1 MAQRMPRSRHPH
13 LPHLTDRTLTDRAA
27 LRDELARVRA
37 QGWSL
42 VDGELEPGLRS
53 IAAPL
58 HARDGRVVAA
68 LNVSTSATR
77 DSVEHLREAYLPPLL
92 RTAAAAID
100 AELRLV

>member
-1 MAQRMPRSRHPH
+1 MR
-13 LPHLTDRTLTDRAA
+13 
-27 LRDELARVRA
+27 E

-77 DSVEHLREAYLPPLL
+77 DSVEHVRDAYLPPLL
-92 RTAAAAID
+92 ADRRRDRRRAAPRLSAAKV
-100 AELRLV
+100 AVELRLG

>member
-1 MAQRMPRSRHPH
+1 MPRRMPRSRHPIW
-13 LPHLTDRTLTDRAA
+13 PISPIERSPTARRW
-27 LRDELARVRA
+27 RDELGRVRE

-58 HARDGRVVAA
+58 HGRDGRVVGA

-77 DSVEHLREAYLPPLL
+77 DSVEHVRDAYLPPLL
-92 RTAAAAID
+92 RTAAAID

>member
-1 MAQRMPRSRHPH
+1 M
-13 LPHLTDRTLTDRAA
+13 
-27 LRDELARVRA
+27 RVRA
-37 QGWSL
+37 QGWSV

-68 LNVSTSATR
+68 VNVSTSATR
-77 DSVEHLREAYLPPLL
+77 DSVEHLLDAYRPPLL
-92 RTAAAAID
+92 RTAGAID